1 MYKDK
6 LRVLAVAAI
15 FTGLVG
21 CSNNSDQ
28 TQIESSLNLNN
39 APDWVNIGTQ
49 TVENDDGRLL
59 HGVGMATVLADESLQ
74 KSVAD
79 NRALAEVAR
88 TLSNTVSTLQN
99 ELLTSNEEQVN
110 AQIKREI
117 NAKSQTALN
126 GAKIIGR
133 WKDPDSGTV
142 YSFAELDL
150 SDLEAAIERAAALAA
165 QDQY

>member
-6 LRVLAVAAI
+6 LRTVAVAAI
-15 FTGLVG
+15 FAGLVG
-21 CSNNSDQ
+21 CSSNSEQ
-28 TQIESSLNLNN
+28 TQVESNLNLNN

-49 TVENDDGRLL
+49 TVENDEGRLL
-59 HGVGMATVLADESLQ
+59 HGVGMAAVLADESLQ

-88 TLSNTVSTLQN
+88 TLSNTISTLQN
-99 ELLTSNEEQVN
+99 ELLTSDEEQVN

-117 NAKSQTALN
+117 TAKSQTALN

-133 WKDPDSGTV
+133 WKDPESGTV

-150 SDLEAAIERAAALAA
+150 GDLEAAIERAASLAV
-165 QDQY
+165 QSN